1 MCTTRRAV
9 PLPGVGRAAPSCTGS
24 QWRFSGPLYMMR
36 LMPKKEWITEPC
48 RRCGKT
54 PRYDY
59 DGYCMD
65 CAEDLALRGLVAPPS
80 GQSAGG
86 AAAELDRERTAE
98 NEVPYPRVCK
108 KAGEVPGIEGK
119 GRE

>member
-1 MCTTRRAV
+1 M
-9 PLPGVGRAAPSCTGS
+9 PLC
-24 QWRFSGPLYMMR
+24 MMHH
-36 LMPKKEWITEPC
+36 MPKKEWITEPC

-108 KAGEVPGIEGK
+108 KAGELSSLLHFPLVAFQPRIPPLEGLPEFIVEYA
-119 GRE
+119 RAHL